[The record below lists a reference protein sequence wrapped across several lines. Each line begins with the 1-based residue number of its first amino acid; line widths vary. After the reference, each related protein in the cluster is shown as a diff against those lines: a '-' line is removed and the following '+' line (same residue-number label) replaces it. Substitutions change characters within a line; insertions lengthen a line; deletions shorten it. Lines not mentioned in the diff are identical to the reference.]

1 MLGTY
6 EVAILTLLLC
16 GLGLVPL
23 VALFWLAREIHRLRQ
38 RLQDLEV
45 ALQRHKEK

>member
-6 EVAILTLLLC
+6 EVAILALLLC

-23 VALFWLAREIHRLRQ
+23 VALFWLVREVRRLRQ

-45 ALQRHKEK
+45 ALRRHEEK